1 MAGTEFG
8 HGEGALKKVAE
19 LVAATKQ
26 DLVKQSQTMEAQLE
40 DMRNH
45 WVGGGGLAFKNVKEA
60 WIEKHKVVTSALDK
74 FEASL
79 IETESDNVNTDS
91 QASGDLAGFL
101 SKLDAQ
107 S

>member
-1 MAGTEFG
+1 MATEFG

-19 LVAATKQ
+19 LVAETKV
-26 DLVKQSQTMEAQLE
+26 DLKKYADQMEIDLE
-40 DMRNH
+40 DMKQK
-45 WVGGGGLAFKNVKEA
+45 WVGGGGLAFANVKNA
-60 WIEKHKVVTSALDK
+60 WLEKNRVVTTALDQ
-74 FEASL
+74 FESSL
-79 IETESDNVNTDS
+79 IETESDNLNTDG